1 VSSMLRVARRFVG
14 PASLAVGLAAA
25 PLAQAQ
31 QTGTGTEVSGPVV
44 SAIRV
49 EGNQRVE
56 PETVVSYMTIRAGER
71 FDPVKIDQS
80 LKALYGT
87 GLFGDVQIRA
97 EGNDLVV
104 SVVENPII
112 NRVVLEG
119 NSKLSED
126 QLTKELQVKPR
137 AIFTRSKVQSDVQ
150 RMLELYRR
158 AGRFAAAIEPKI
170 IQLPQNRV
178 DLVFEINEGP
188 STGVER
194 ISFIG
199 NKAFSD
205 GELREV
211 VATRESRWYRFFT
224 SEDNYDPDRM
234 TYDRELLRKFY
245 LTSGYADFRV
255 LSSVADLTAERDAF
269 FITFTVDEGDI
280 YQFGKIDIE
289 SRIRDLVPDELRD
302 KLLTTEGETYN
313 AELIEKTIDRLTD
326 AAGNLG
332 YAFVDIR
339 PVLKRDRETH
349 TVSITFQINE
359 APRVYVERI
368 NITGNVRTLDEVIRR
383 EFRLSEGDAFNTAKK
398 ERSKQRLTALGFFE
412 KVDVT
417 QVQGSSPDRTVMNVD
432 VQEKSTGE
440 LQLGAG
446 YSTSEGVIGE
456 VSIRERN
463 LLGRGQDI
471 RLAGSLS
478 QKRTQVDFGFT
489 EPYFLGRNVAA
500 GIDLFNI
507 DRDYQDEAGY
517 DLRRIGGALR
527 AGFQISEFLR
537 MTTRYTLRQDEISN
551 VDPLASTV
559 VQEAAEDGALLTSLV
574 GYVLAYDRRDRP
586 TRPTDGYYLFLG
598 QDFAG
603 LGGDV
608 SYIRSTAGANYYY
621 PVTDEIVFSLS
632 GEAGYI
638 HGLGEDVRLNDRFDV
653 GGQNFRGFKDSGI
666 GPRDSLSR
674 DALGGNIYAIGSVE
688 VSFPL
693 GLPEEY
699 GIRASV
705 FSDFGTL
712 FEIDNPYNTPAVYD
726 LTDPDNPVLLSS
738 ATRSLD
744 DSSLRASVGVG
755 ISWDSPFGPI
765 RVDLAMPVI
774 KEDYDESQNFRFS
787 FGTKF

>member
-1 VSSMLRVARRFVG
+1 MSSMLRVARRLVG
-14 PASLAVGLAAA
+14 PASLAVGLVTAPAAF
-25 PLAQAQ
+25 AQVGGAGVEA
-31 QTGTGTEVSGPVV
+31 TAPVV

-56 PETVVSYMTIRAGER
+56 PETVASYMTIRAGDR
-71 FDPVKIDQS
+71 FDPMKVDES
-80 LKALYGT
+80 LKALYAT

-137 AIFTRSKVQSDVQ
+137 AIFTRAKVQSDVQ

-158 AGRFAAAIEPKI
+158 AGRFAATIEPKI
-170 IQLPQNRV
+170 VQLPQNRV
-178 DLVFEINEGP
+178 DLVFEIKEGP
-188 STGVER
+188 NTGVER
-194 ISFIG
+194 ISFVG

-205 GELREV
+205 GDLREQI
-211 VATRESRWYRFFT
+211 ATRESRWYRFFS

-245 LTSGYADFRV
+245 LTNGYADFRV
-255 LSSVADLTAERDAF
+255 LSSVADLTPERDAF
-269 FITFTVDEGDI
+269 FITFTVDEGPV
-280 YQFGKIDIE
+280 YAFGKIDIE
-289 SRIRDLVPDELRD
+289 SRIRDLVPDELRSQ
-302 KLLTTEGETYN
+302 LLTVEGETYN
-313 AELIEKTIDRLTD
+313 AEKIEKTIDTLTD

-339 PVLKRDRETH
+339 PVLKRNRETQ
-349 TVSITFQINE
+349 TVDITFQINE

-368 NITGNVRTLDEVIRR
+368 NITGNVRTLDEVVRR

-398 ERSKQRLTALGFFE
+398 ERSRQRLQALGFFE

-417 QVQGSSPDRTVMNVD
+417 QVQGSAPDRTVMNVD

-440 LQLGAG
+440 LQIGAG
-446 YSTSEGVIGE
+446 YSSSEGVVGE
-456 VSIRERN
+456 VSVRERN

-471 RLAGSLS
+471 RISASLS
-478 QKRTQVDFGFT
+478 QKRTQFDFGFT

-507 DRDYQDEAGY
+507 NRDYQDEAQY
-517 DLRRIGGALR
+517 DLERSGFALR
-527 AGFQISEFLR
+527 AGFSLSEYLR
-537 MTTRYTLRQDEISN
+537 MTTRYTLRLDNITN
-551 VDPLASTV
+551 VGQYASTAV
-559 VQEAAEDGALLTSLV
+559 KEAGERGETLTSMV
-574 GYVLAYDRRDRP
+574 GYVLSYDRRDRP
-586 TRPTDGYYLFLG
+586 QRPTDGYYLFVG

-608 SYIRSTAGANYYY
+608 TYIRTTAGANFYY
-621 PVTDEIVFSLS
+621 PITESVVASLS
-632 GEAGYI
+632 GEGGYI
-638 HGLGEDVRLNDRFDV
+638 HGLGQDVYLNDRFDV
-653 GGQNFRGFKDSGI
+653 GGQNFRGFEDAGI
-666 GPRDSLSR
+666 GPRDSLTGDS
-674 DALGGNIYAIGSVE
+674 LGGNIYAIGTAE

-712 FEIDNPYNTPAVYD
+712 YD
-726 LTDPDNPVLLSS
+726 VD
-738 ATRSLD
+738 ATGATSVLD
-744 DSSLRASVGVG
+744 DPSLRLSVGAG

-765 RVDLAMPVI
+765 RVDFAKALL
-774 KEDYDESQNFRFS
+774 KESYDKTQVFRFS

>member
-1 VSSMLRVARRFVG
+1 MSSMLRVARRFVG

-31 QTGTGTEVSGPVV
+31 QTGTGAEVSGPVV

-97 EGNDLVV
+97 QGNDLIV

-205 GELREV
+205 GDLREV

-234 TYDRELLRKFY
+234 TYDRELLRKYY
-245 LTSGYADFRV
+245 LTNGYADFRV

-269 FITFTVDEGDI
+269 FITFTVDEGEI

-289 SRIRDLVPDELRD
+289 SRIRDLVPDELREQ
-302 KLLTTEGETYN
+302 LLTTEGETYN
-313 AELIEKTIDRLTD
+313 AELIEKAIDKLTD

-417 QVQGSSPDRTVMNVD
+417 QVPGSSPDRTVMNVD

-478 QKRTQVDFGFT
+478 QKRTQIDFGFT

-517 DLRRIGGALR
+517 DLRRIGGSLR

-551 VDPLASTV
+551 VDPLASLV
-559 VQEAAEDGALLTSLV
+559 VKEAADEGALLTSLV

-608 SYIRSTAGANYYY
+608 SYVRTTAGANYYY
-621 PVTDEIVFSLS
+621 PITDEIVASVS
-632 GEAGYI
+632 AEGGYI
-638 HGLGEDVRLNDRFDV
+638 KGLGDDVRLNDRFDV

-666 GPRDSLSR
+666 GARDSYTR
-674 DALGGNIYAIGSVE
+674 DALGGNIYAIGSLE

-712 FEIDNPYNTPAVYD
+712 YDIDKPYDIAATATTP
-726 LTDPDNPVLLSS
+726 
-738 ATRSLD
+738 RIQSLD
-744 DSSLRASVGVG
+744 DSSLRASVGFGV
-755 ISWDSPFGPI
+755 SWDSPFGPI
-765 RVDLAMPVI
+765 RVDLAVPII